1 MKKYK
6 GYSITIIYVRY
17 IMSVQILIVEK
28 TGQLKEQK
36 IKWNGTENLYKK
48 AGFKTDKDFKVL
60 TKWNLIANHK
70 KFNIEVYGKMSGR
83 AGQENK
89 YDFPPPIDKD
99 LLFGNAL
106 IINKSE
112 GSVVSLGINDWN
124 AIYEKLF
131 GGFED
136 IGDEDSTESEDE
148 EIPGLSRTKSGYYKD
163 GFVVES
169 DGSASVDS
177 ESDGSWQ
184 EKPKKKKSN
193 NTNTEGKVKK
203 QPTRKVKSDVL
214 EEVTNKAEPKNEI
227 IQVNDPEF
235 EELMQSA
242 NELCEEDYL

>member
-1 MKKYK
+1 
-6 GYSITIIYVRY
+6 
-17 IMSVQILIVEK
+17 MSVQILIVEK
-28 TGQLKEQK
+28 TGELKEQK

-60 TKWNLIANHK
+60 TKWNLITNHK
-70 KFNIEVYGKMSGR
+70 KFNIEVYGKTSGR

-89 YDFPPPIDKD
+89 YDFPPPIDKE
-99 LLFGNAL
+99 LLFGNVL

-112 GSVVSLGINDWN
+112 GSVVSLGINEWN

-136 IGDEDSTESEDE
+136 IGADDSAESEDE
-148 EIPGLSRTKSGYYKD
+148 DPGLSRTKSGYYKD

-169 DGSASVDS
+169 DGSASIDS
-177 ESDGSWQ
+177 ESDGSWE
-184 EKPKKKKSN
+184 EKPKKAKKA
-193 NTNTEGKVKK
+193 TKVKSESKAKKQSSKK
-203 QPTRKVKSDVL
+203 QPSKKVKSDVI
-214 EEVTNKAEPKNEI
+214 EEVGRQAEPKNEI
-227 IQVNDPEF
+227 ISVNNSEF

>member
-1 MKKYK
+1 
-6 GYSITIIYVRY
+6 
-17 IMSVQILIVEK
+17 MSVQILIVEK

-112 GSVVSLGINDWN
+112 GSVVSLSINDWN

-136 IGDEDSTESEDE
+136 IGADDSSESEE
-148 EIPGLSRTKSGYYKD
+148 EDPGLSRTKSGYYKD
-163 GFVVES
+163 GFVVGS
-169 DGSASVDS
+169 DES
-177 ESDGSWQ
+177 ESDGSW
-184 EKPKKKKSN
+184 EEPPKKAKKS
-193 NTNTEGKVKK
+193 TKAKPETKSKK
-203 QPTRKVKSDVL
+203 QPSRKVKSEVI
-214 EEVTNKAEPKNEI
+214 EEVERQAEPKNEI
-227 IQVNDPEF
+227 ISVNDPEF

>member
-1 MKKYK
+1 
-6 GYSITIIYVRY
+6 
-17 IMSVQILIVEK
+17 MSVQILIVEK
-28 TGQLKEQK
+28 TGELKEQK

-60 TKWNLIANHK
+60 TKWNLITNHK
-70 KFNIEVYGKMSGR
+70 KFNIEVYGKTSGR

-89 YDFPPPIDKD
+89 YDFPPPIDKE
-99 LLFGNAL
+99 LLFGNVL

-136 IGDEDSTESEDE
+136 IGADDSAESEDE
-148 EIPGLSRTKSGYYKD
+148 DPGLSRTKSGYYKD

-169 DGSASVDS
+169 DGSASIDS
-177 ESDGSWQ
+177 ESDGSWE
-184 EKPKKKKSN
+184 EKPKKSKKA
-193 NTNTEGKVKK
+193 TKVKSESKAKK
-203 QPTRKVKSDVL
+203 QPSKKVKSDVI
-214 EEVTNKAEPKNEI
+214 EEVERHAEPKNEI
-227 IQVNDPEF
+227 ISVNNSEF

>member
-1 MKKYK
+1 
-6 GYSITIIYVRY
+6 
-17 IMSVQILIVEK
+17 MSVQILIVEK
-28 TGQLKEQK
+28 TGKLKEQK

-48 AGFKTDKDFKVL
+48 AGFKTDKEFKVL
-60 TKWNLIANHK
+60 TKWSLIANNK

-112 GSVVSLGINDWN
+112 GSVVSLSINDWN
-124 AIYEKLF
+124 TIYEKLF

-136 IGDEDSTESEDE
+136 IGTYDSSESEE
-148 EIPGLSRTKSGYYKD
+148 EDPGLTRTKSGYYKD
-163 GFVVES
+163 GFVVGSDES
-169 DGSASVDS
+169 DESNES
-177 ESDGSWQ
+177 ESDGSWEETQ
-184 EKPKKKKSN
+184 KKANKS
-193 NTNTEGKVKK
+193 TKATPETKAKK
-203 QPTRKVKSDVL
+203 QPSRKVKSEVI
-214 EEVTNKAEPKNEI
+214 EEVERQAEPKNEI
-227 IQVNDPEF
+227 ISVNDPEF

>member
-1 MKKYK
+1 
-6 GYSITIIYVRY
+6 
-17 IMSVQILIVEK
+17 MSVQILIVEK
-28 TGQLKEQK
+28 TGELKEQK

-112 GSVVSLGINDWN
+112 GSVVSLSINDWN

-136 IGDEDSTESEDE
+136 IGADDSSESEE
-148 EIPGLSRTKSGYYKD
+148 EDPGLTRTKSGYYKD
-163 GFVVES
+163 GFVVGSDES
-169 DGSASVDS
+169 DES
-177 ESDGSWQ
+177 ESDGSW
-184 EKPKKKKSN
+184 EEPPKKTKKS
-193 NTNTEGKVKK
+193 TKAKPESKAKK
-203 QPTRKVKSDVL
+203 QPSKKVKSEVI
-214 EEVTNKAEPKNEI
+214 EEVERQAEPKNEI
-227 IQVNDPEF
+227 ISVNDPEF
-235 EELMQSA
+235 AELMQSA

>member
-1 MKKYK
+1 
-6 GYSITIIYVRY
+6 
-17 IMSVQILIVEK
+17 MSVQILIVEK
-28 TGQLKEQK
+28 TGVLKEQK

-60 TKWNLIANHK
+60 TKWNLIANDK

-112 GSVVSLGINDWN
+112 GSVVSLSINDWN
-124 AIYEKLF
+124 AIYEKIF

-136 IGDEDSTESEDE
+136 IGDEDRSESEDE
-148 EIPGLSRTKSGYYKD
+148 EVPGLTRTKSGYYKD

-169 DGSASVDS
+169 DGSETFDS
-177 ESDGSWQ
+177 DSDGSW
-184 EKPKKKKSN
+184 EEEPKKTKKTTKSSKQKVEKKAKKTPTKEVKN
-193 NTNTEGKVKK
+193 EVIQEVGK
-203 QPTRKVKSDVL
+203 Q
-214 EEVTNKAEPKNEI
+214 AEPKNEI
-227 IQVNDPEF
+227 ISLNDPEF
-235 EELMQSA
+235 DELMQSA

>member
-1 MKKYK
+1 
-6 GYSITIIYVRY
+6 
-17 IMSVQILIVEK
+17 MSVQILIVEK
-28 TGQLKEQK
+28 TGELKEQK

-60 TKWNLIANHK
+60 TKWNLITNHK
-70 KFNIEVYGKMSGR
+70 KFNIEVYGKTSGR

-89 YDFPPPIDKD
+89 YDFPPPIDKE
-99 LLFGNAL
+99 LLFGNVL

-112 GSVVSLGINDWN
+112 GSVVSLGINEWN

-136 IGDEDSTESEDE
+136 IGADDSAESEDE
-148 EIPGLSRTKSGYYKD
+148 DPGLSRTKSGYYKD

-169 DGSASVDS
+169 DGSASIDS
-177 ESDGSWQ
+177 ESDGSWE
-184 EKPKKKKSN
+184 EKPKKATKATKATKVKSESKAKKQSS
-193 NTNTEGKVKK
+193 KK
-203 QPTRKVKSDVL
+203 QPSKKVKSDVI
-214 EEVTNKAEPKNEI
+214 EEVGRQAEPKNEI
-227 IQVNDPEF
+227 ISVNNSEF